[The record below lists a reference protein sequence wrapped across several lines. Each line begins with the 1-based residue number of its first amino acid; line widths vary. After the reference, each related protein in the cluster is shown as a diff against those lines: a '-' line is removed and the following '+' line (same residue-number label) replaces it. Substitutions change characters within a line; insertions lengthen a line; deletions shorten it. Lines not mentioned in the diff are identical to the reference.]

1 MPEYITKAS
10 AQLITNLSDS
20 LIRSTAVRACVA
32 SVLHQRY
39 FSVRWTERVVVVVI
53 DWTIELAA

>member
-1 MPEYITKAS
+1 MPEYITKTI
-10 AQLITNLSDS
+10 AQLITNLRDS

-32 SVLHQRY
+32 SVLYQRY

-53 DWTIELAA
+53 DRTIELAA

>member
-1 MPEYITKAS
+1 MPEYITKAI

-32 SVLHQRY
+32 SVLYQRY

-53 DWTIELAA
+53 DRTIKLAA